1 MEERANKKKLIKN
14 ILEEESTHRR
24 IQEQEENKPDLPERL
39 KKPIRERK
47 HSLGNH
53 PSIPEDDDYSF
64 EEKNLLE
71 KYRETI
77 DNYKKH
83 HDVDDFKDTD
93 VSLNIGSNTKHVM
106 EMEGDHKQ
114 RLQELAVEMVRN
126 EYDVPEDDIQI
137 EANLMNEVESFNEED
152 EEESMSLEDIDVEDE
167 EEKELVNKEVQ
178 KRRLVNTLIQGSAL
192 KSNHM
197 FNLAEGELNEM
208 NPRLSNRYAKLMS
221 ESDYEYVSGMGLS
234 MKNNSEKGRSKI
246 NPVKKAGDVQVEFP
260 ENEGDTPKIKAQ
272 AVVFPI
278 LIHEIVK
285 GVMEILS
292 SHGLPDDPNIR
303 NFVIEKGD
311 KIDYEVWDLILGPCI
326 WEKFLSSM
334 EPEDVMD
341 LKQYIYSDIVK
352 LPPDEFNDTM
362 REILGGTRKGKQYID
377 KISSDIR
384 NELEHEEYE
393 KEIQRYRDE
402 LGGTD
407 DPNELDDM

>member
-1 MEERANKKKLIKN
+1 MTERTNKKHVIKN
-14 ILEEESTHRR
+14 LLEEEGTQRR
-24 IQEQEENKPDLPERL
+24 IQEQEENKPDLPDRI
-39 KKPIRERK
+39 KTPIRKRQ

-71 KYRETI
+71 KYREAV

-83 HDVDDFKDTD
+83 HDVDEFRDED
-93 VSLNIGSNTKHVM
+93 VIINIGTNTKGVM
-106 EMEGDHKQ
+106 EMEKPHKE

-126 EYDVPEDDIQI
+126 EYDVPENDIQI
-137 EANLMNEVESFNEED
+137 EAKIMDQVESFSEED

-167 EEKELVNKEVQ
+167 EEKQFVNEEVQ

-197 FNLAEGELNEM
+197 FNLAERELNEM

-221 ESDYEYVSGMGLS
+221 ESDYEYLSGLGLS
-234 MKNNSEKGRSKI
+234 MKNNAEKGGSNI

-260 ENEGDTPKIKAQ
+260 ENEEDVPKIHAQ
-272 AVVFPI
+272 AVTFPI

-292 SHGLPDDPNIR
+292 SHGLPDDPDIR
-303 NFVIEKGD
+303 SFVIEKAD
-311 KIDYEVWDLILGPCI
+311 KIDYEPWDLILGPCI
-326 WEKFLSSM
+326 WEKFLSIM

-362 REILGGTRKGKQYID
+362 KEILGGTRKGKEYID
-377 KISSDIR
+377 KMSSDIR

-393 KEIQRYRDE
+393 KEMQRYRDE

-407 DPNELDDM
+407 DPNELDDI